1 MVTRNEPRHITLR
14 WQKSYR
20 VVAAR
25 HPPINVFEN
34 IVEPQQLEMAWFIE
48 GLTNDRLRDESGAT
62 PRVEQQDRIQG
73 PGASIVMAAFTH
85 IGRPSRFSD
94 GSYGV
99 YYAAHS
105 LETAVRET
113 AYHRARFLASTREP
127 ECEVDMRA
135 YVGRPVKPLL
145 DIRGSRYQSLH
156 DPDSYAASQA
166 FAKPHQQGGD
176 WGIVYRSVRHEG
188 GECIAAFK
196 PQAVSVPVA
205 AAALAYVWDGQ
216 KISKVYEKSEVL
228 FDLSEFDNKD
238 PDATQRTQKRA
249 GDEQIKTGEGQTN
262 FESRKSKKDRTAPD

>member
-1 MVTRNEPRHITLR
+1 MVTRSEPRHIALR

-34 IVEPQQLEMAWFIE
+34 IVEPRQLEMAWYIE
-48 GLTNDRLRDESGAT
+48 SLTNDRLRDEAGSA
-62 PRVEQQDRIQG
+62 PRLGKHERVQG

-113 AYHRARFLASTREP
+113 AYHRARFLAATHEP
-127 ECEVDMRA
+127 ACEVDMRA
-135 YVGRPVKPLL
+135 YVGRPVQPFL
-145 DIRGSRYQSLH
+145 DVRGARYNDLH
-156 DPDSYAASQA
+156 DPDSYAESQA
-166 FAKPHQQGGD
+166 FAKPRQERGE
-176 WGIVYRSVRHEG
+176 WGLVFRSVRHEG

-196 PQAVSVPVA
+196 PQAVSIPVA
-205 AAALAYVWDGQ
+205 GAALAYVWDGQ

-228 FDLSEFDNKD
+228 FDLTDLEKEKQETTSHKE
-238 PDATQRTQKRA
+238 
-249 GDEQIKTGEGQTN
+249 
-262 FESRKSKKDRTAPD
+262 RKKE

>member
-1 MVTRNEPRHITLR
+1 MVTRHEPRHVALR

-25 HPPINVFEN
+25 HPPINVFET
-34 IVEPQQLEMAWFIE
+34 IVESHQLDMAWYIE
-48 GLTNDRLRDESGAT
+48 SLTNDRLRDASGTT

-113 AYHRARFLASTREP
+113 AYHRARFLASTQEP
-127 ECEVDMRA
+127 ACEVDMRA

-145 DIRGSRYQSLH
+145 DIRSSRYDSLH
-156 DPDSYAASQA
+156 DPDSYAVSQT
-166 FAKPHQQGGD
+166 FAKPHRERGE
-176 WGIVYRSVRHEG
+176 WGLVYRSVRHAG

-196 PQAVSVPVA
+196 PQAVSIPLA
-205 AAALAYVWDGQ
+205 GAALAYVWDGQ
-216 KISKVYEKSEVL
+216 EISKVYEKSEVL
-228 FDLSEFDNKD
+228 FDLTRPEKEE
-238 PDATQRTQKRA
+238 PETVGHK
-249 GDEQIKTGEGQTN
+249 E
-262 FESRKSKKDRTAPD
+262 RKKE